1 MQDEYVPDEHST
13 PITWTDSFMHT
24 LQTIVENHTLIA
36 DDADEIDNSNRRTI
50 ENITVEVLLH
60 TLLMDPFSSLSF
72 PYPVIKVSVVQ

>member
-24 LQTIVENHTLIA
+24 LQTIVESHALIA

-50 ENITVEVLLH
+50 ENITVEVLH
-60 TLLMDPFSSLSF
+60 TLLMDPFSSLSS
-72 PYPVIKVSVVQ
+72 PYPVINISVVQ